1 MSDGTFEANNDQP
14 KLDIRTMVTTHILQ
28 VASPDNSGSLIR
40 LGTAAGHLN
49 PAGSGGLGL
58 VGSSRRHH
66 SGGAGSGQ
74 SELGILFQGF

>member
-1 MSDGTFEANNDQP
+1 M
-14 KLDIRTMVTTHILQ
+14 LQ

-40 LGTAAGHLN
+40 LGTAAGHLS

-74 SELGILFQGF
+74 SELEILFQGF